1 MKNKIIPFA
10 FTFMFLAFLVSGA
23 SADLFWNYD
32 AFVPPDGFSVANGT
46 IINFSAEL
54 GVNGST
60 PINGTLCI
68 TINTITGLGGCG
80 TVIGGTFTVIQV
92 FFPPYAFNYPIGS
105 YFWRANYTSNES
117 VVSYSNSRNWNLILT
132 QQTIIPIYPINNAN
146 VTGDFTN
153 NVVNYT
159 ADVYLP
165 EEIISNRYFY
175 FYAYSSYIGTP
186 LFSSERLIC
195 EKVLIANSTNPIP
208 AGYHRI
214 FCENYMYDNGDVLNY
229 EELPQYNPKYWRVKG
244 RYLEGEIDGAN
255 LFADTGFQQY
265 NYLLQSPL
273 QQVFPLNDMVFCDS
287 TIFYLVSL
295 QNVSLINIK
304 PICFGGKSYHNQ
316 FINFES
322 YLNTSI
328 PILCGN
334 GNLTWNYY
342 NANNATQAGTAEII
356 GIPVNSSEYWEASAS
371 FSTGLTNTTYI
382 SPSIPVPL
390 TAIQIVSR
398 WRYSCPNGSVYD
410 TDNHNIWYIVG
421 IGGVT
426 NISAYPSYPL
436 PINMTYLFPTL
447 STYWASFFNT
457 TTQGGLVIFSILFLI
472 MIAILVVINMEVIAG
487 INVFI
492 YGLLVFARLGYLPIE
507 LMWIMLI
514 IGGLMIVYF
523 VRKFVHR

>member
-1 MKNKIIPFA
+1 MNNKIIPFA
-10 FTFMFLAFLVSGA
+10 LVFLAFLASGA
-23 SADLFWNYD
+23 SADLYWNYD
-32 AFVPPDGFSVANGT
+32 AFVPPDGFSVGNGT
-46 IINFSAEL
+46 MINFSAEL
-54 GVNGST
+54 NANGSS
-60 PINGTLCI
+60 PINGTICI
-68 TINTITGLGGCG
+68 TVNTITGLGACG
-80 TVIGGTFTVIQV
+80 NVVGGNIAGIEV
-92 FFPPYAFNYPIGS
+92 FFTPSYYNYPIGA

-117 VVSYSNSRNWNLILT
+117 VILYSNSRNWNLILT
-132 QQTIIPIYPINNAN
+132 RQTIIPLYPINNMN

-159 ADVYLP
+159 VDVYLP

-175 FYAYSSYIGTP
+175 FYAYSSYLGTP
-186 LFSSERLIC
+186 LYFSERLIC
-195 EKVLIANSTNPIP
+195 EKVLIANNTNPLP
-208 AGYHRI
+208 AGYYRI
-214 FCENYMYDNGDVLNY
+214 YCENYMYDNFDLNY
-229 EELPQYNPKYWRVKG
+229 EELPQYNPKYWKVKG
-244 RYLEGEIDGAN
+244 RYIVGEIDGAN

-273 QQVFPLNDMVFCDS
+273 QQVFPLNNMIFCDYTLYVFNAS
-287 TIFYLVSL
+287 WV
-295 QNVSLINIK
+295 NIQ

-328 PILCGN
+328 PILCAN

-342 NANNATQAGTAEII
+342 NSNNISQFGTIEYIGISANNSIYWQADAS
-356 GIPVNSSEYWEASAS
+356 IP
-371 FSTGLTNTTYI
+371 TGMTNTTYI
-382 SPSIPVPL
+382 SGSVPVPL

-398 WRYSCPNGSVYD
+398 WRYSCANGTVYD
-410 TDNHNIWYIVG
+410 TDNHNIWYIIG
-421 IGGVT
+421 IGGGANVT
-426 NISAYPSYPL
+426 AYPSYPL

-457 TTQGGLVIFSILFLI
+457 SIQGGLMIFAIIFLI
-472 MIAILVVINMEVIAG
+472 MIAVLVIINMEVIAG
-487 INVFI
+487 VNVFI

-523 VRKFVHR
+523 VRKFVHK